1 MMNNS
6 FYKLPIRFDSLFN
19 EEGSQMRMCSEQ
31 ESIDQHI
38 ELLLTTCP
46 GEHKFNK
53 NYGCRI
59 WDMDFELVV
68 SRQKWEED
76 FKRYIEEA
84 IIKFEPRLQHITITL
99 QIMEVAR
106 EDRMLK
112 TTAIKKKVI
121 VLVDGETISTNS
133 RCQFKYTLYLGPL
146 TTE

>member
-1 MMNNS
+1 MNNS

-19 EEGSQMRMCSEQ
+19 EEGEQMRMCSEL

-53 NYGCRI
+53 NYGCHI
-59 WDMDFELVV
+59 WDMDFERVV

-84 IIKFEPRLQHITITL
+84 IIKFEPRLQHIKISI

-106 EDRMLK
+106 EDQVLK

-121 VLVDGETISTNS
+121 VLVDGETILTKS
-133 RCQFKYTLYLGPL
+133 RCQFKYALYLGPL

>member
-1 MMNNS
+1 MNNI
-6 FYKLPIRFDSLFN
+6 FYKIPIRFDTLF
-19 EEGSQMRMCSEQ
+19 EDEDGDMRMCNEL

-53 NYGCRI
+53 NYGCHI
-59 WDMDFELVV
+59 WDMDFERVV
-68 SRQKWEED
+68 ARQKWEDD
-76 FKRYIEEA
+76 FKNHIDEA
-84 IIKFEPRLQHITITL
+84 IRRFEPRLKDVAINI
-99 QIMEVAR
+99 QIMEVSR
-106 EDRMLK
+106 EDQILK

-121 VLVDGETISTNS
+121 VWINAMTVLANN

>member
-1 MMNNS
+1 MNNS
-6 FYKLPIRFDSLFN
+6 FYKLPIRFDSLIN
-19 EEGSQMRMCSEQ
+19 EEGVQMRMCSEL

-59 WDMDFELVV
+59 WDMDFERVV

-76 FKRYIEEA
+76 FKRYIEES
-84 IIKFEPRLQHITITL
+84 ILKFEPRLQHITIAI

-106 EDRMLK
+106 EDRVLK
-112 TTAIKKKVI
+112 TTAIKKKVQVFI
-121 VLVDGETISTNS
+121 NADLVSSGE
-133 RCQFKYTLYLGPL
+133 RCGFDYTLYLGPL